1 VAAVL
6 VLLVLGFITFILFPT
21 VPPWGASTWL
31 HRLPGIYNGFA
42 AVLKAHP
49 LPLEGSPI
57 FYIWHLKGDAVAEI
71 PSEHAAFPMLE
82 YLAFSRIAP
91 RWAGLLLV
99 WVACVAFTVIY
110 LGMHWVIDILA
121 GWLYAVV
128 IFWLVRRVATVSRA
142 GAAVSSR

>member
-1 VAAVL
+1 
-6 VLLVLGFITFILFPT
+6 
-21 VPPWGASTWL
+21 
-31 HRLPGIYNGFA
+31 
-42 AVLKAHP
+42 
-49 LPLEGSPI
+49 
-57 FYIWHLKGDAVAEI
+57 
-71 PSEHAAFPMLE
+71 MLE